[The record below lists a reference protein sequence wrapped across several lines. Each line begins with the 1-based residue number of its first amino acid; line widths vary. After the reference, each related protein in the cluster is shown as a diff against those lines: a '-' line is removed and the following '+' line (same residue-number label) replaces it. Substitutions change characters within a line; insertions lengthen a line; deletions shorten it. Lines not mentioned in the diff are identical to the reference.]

1 MCGLTQASFP
11 PLSCPWT
18 ISCTFLPSVRYAV
31 LSAIVAVPLLSTACV
46 PAGVD
51 NPSSRRLKTSERA
64 ELIKRA
70 QVWKATD
77 VSSKDIKSG
86 PDAKGAFPPGET
98 VTCDYVKERLGGN
111 SPKFACAIAPND
123 KVKVRFGRANGEI
136 YAGVAATR
144 LLWALGFGAD
154 PLYPVRVVCRGCP
167 AEFAAEGDAAPGQIV
182 FDLAAIERKM
192 PGHELV
198 GPGMDPGWTWPELDR
213 VDEGAGGAMAAQ
225 RDALKLLAVF
235 LQHTDNK
242 QEQQKL
248 LCLDETLEGAG
259 AGCVRP
265 FMMIHDVGMTFGRA
279 NSFNRDALG
288 SANLEQWA
296 GTPIWRDAKHCVANL
311 SPSQTGTLADPI
323 ISEGGRKLLAD
334 LLGQLT
340 GRQLQELFEV
350 ARFGNRSLPGGA
362 GAAPVSAWVDAFKH
376 KRDEIAGN
384 TCGDRVI
391 G

>member
-1 MCGLTQASFP
+1 LA
-11 PLSCPWT
+11 
-18 ISCTFLPSVRYAV
+18 SVRYPFLAAVIAVHV
-31 LSAIVAVPLLSTACV
+31 LSTGCV
-46 PAGVD
+46 RGGVD
-51 NPSSRRLKTSERA
+51 DPSSSGLKTSERA

-77 VSSKDIKSG
+77 VSSKNIKTG
-86 PDAKGAFPPGET
+86 PDATGAFAPGET
-98 VTCDYVKERLGGN
+98 VSCDYVRERLGGN
-111 SPKFACAIAPND
+111 TPKFACAIAPD
-123 KVKVRFGRANGEI
+123 DTVKVRFGRVNGEI

-154 PLYPVRVVCRGCP
+154 TLYPVRVVCRGCP
-167 AEFAAEGDAAPGQIV
+167 AAFAAEGDAAPGQIV

-198 GPGMDPGWTWPELDR
+198 GSGMVRGWTWPELDR
-213 VDEGAGGAMAAQ
+213 VDEDAGGATVAE

-235 LQHTDNK
+235 LQHTDSK

-248 LCLDETLEGAG
+248 LCLDEKLEGAG
-259 AGCVRP
+259 AECATP

-296 GTPIWRDAKHCVANL
+296 GTPIWRDAKRCVANL
-311 SPSQTGTLADPI
+311 SPSQTGTLAHPV
-323 ISEGGRKLLAD
+323 ISEGGRKFLAD
-334 LLGQLT
+334 LLLRLT
-340 GRQLQELFEV
+340 DDQLQDLFGV
-350 ARFGNRSLPGGA
+350 ARFGERILPGGTA
-362 GAAPVSAWVDAFKH
+362 GTPVSAWVDAFKH

-384 TCGDRVI
+384 SCGI
-391 G
+391 E

>member
-1 MCGLTQASFP
+1 
-11 PLSCPWT
+11 
-18 ISCTFLPSVRYAV
+18 VRYTALAAV
-31 LSAIVAVPLLSTACV
+31 IAVHLLSTECV
-46 PAGVD
+46 PGGVD
-51 NPSSRRLKTSERA
+51 NASSKRLTTSERA
-64 ELIKRA
+64 EVIKRA

-77 VSSKDIKSG
+77 VSSKDIWIG
-86 PDAKGAFPPGET
+86 PDVKGAFAAGET
-98 VTCDYVKERLGGN
+98 VTCKYVRERLGGTT
-111 SPKFACAIAPND
+111 PKFACAIAPDD

-154 PLYPVRVVCRGCP
+154 TLYPVRVVCRGCP
-167 AEFAAEGDAAPGQIV
+167 ADFAGEGDAAAGQIV
-182 FDLAAIERKM
+182 FDLAAIERRM
-192 PGHELV
+192 SGHEIV
-198 GPGMDPGWTWPELDR
+198 GPGMDPGWTWPELDQ
-213 VDEGAGGAMAAQ
+213 VDEGAGGATVAE

-242 QEQQKL
+242 QEQQRL
-248 LCLDETLEGAG
+248 LCLDEQLEGAG
-259 AGCVRP
+259 AGCATP

-311 SPSQTGTLADPI
+311 LQSQTGTLSHPI
-323 ISEGGRKLLAD
+323 ISEGGRQFLAD
-334 LLGQLT
+334 LLDQLT
-340 GRQLQELFEV
+340 DRQLQDLFGV
-350 ARFGNRSLPGGA
+350 ARFDNRFLPGGD

-384 TCGDRVI
+384 TCRRVTS
-391 G
+391 GPAL

>member
-1 MCGLTQASFP
+1 
-11 PLSCPWT
+11 
-18 ISCTFLPSVRYAV
+18 VRYAF
-31 LSAIVAVPLLSTACV
+31 LAAVIAVHLLSTACA
-46 PAGVD
+46 PGGVD
-51 NPSSRRLKTSERA
+51 EPPGRRLKTSDRA
-64 ELIKRA
+64 ALIKRA
-70 QVWKATD
+70 QVWKDTD
-77 VSSKDIKSG
+77 VSSKDIKTG
-86 PDAKGAFPPGET
+86 PDGTGGFAPGAT
-98 VTCDYVKERLGGN
+98 VTCDYVRERLGG
-111 SPKFACAIAPND
+111 STPKFACAIAPDD

-167 AEFAAEGDAAPGQIV
+167 AEFAAEGDPAPGQIV

-192 PGHELV
+192 PGHELF
-198 GPGMDPGWTWPELDR
+198 GSRMDPGWTWPELDR
-213 VDEGAGGAMAAQ
+213 VDEGAGGATVAQ

-248 LCLDETLEGAG
+248 LCLDEQLEGAG
-259 AGCVRP
+259 AGCVTP

-311 SPSQTGTLADPI
+311 SPSGTGTLTHPI

-340 GRQLQELFEV
+340 DDQLQDLFGV
-350 ARFGNRSLPGGA
+350 ARLGERILPGGT
-362 GAAPVSAWVDAFKH
+362 GGTPVSAWVEAFKH

-384 TCGDRVI
+384 SCRVTSAPAP
-391 G
+391 

>member
-1 MCGLTQASFP
+1 
-11 PLSCPWT
+11 
-18 ISCTFLPSVRYAV
+18 LPSVRYTVLAAV
-31 LSAIVAVPLLSTACV
+31 IAVHLVSTECV
-46 PAGVD
+46 PSGVGD
-51 NPSSRRLKTSERA
+51 ASSKRLKPSERA
-64 ELIKRA
+64 EVIKRA

-77 VSSKDIKSG
+77 VSSKDIWTG
-86 PDAKGAFPPGET
+86 PDVKGAFVPGET
-98 VTCDYVKERLGGN
+98 VTCAYMRERLGGTT
-111 SPKFACAIAPND
+111 PKFACAIAPDD

-144 LLWALGFGAD
+144 LLWALGFGTDA
-154 PLYPVRVVCRGCP
+154 LYPVRVVCRGCP
-167 AEFAAEGDAAPGQIV
+167 AEFAADGDAEPGQIV
-182 FDLAAIERKM
+182 FDLAAIERRM
-192 PGHELV
+192 AGHELV

-213 VDEGAGGAMAAQ
+213 VDEGAGGATVAQ

-248 LCLDETLEGAG
+248 LCLDERLAGAG
-259 AGCVRP
+259 AGCVTP

-311 SPSQTGTLADPI
+311 SPSQTGTLTHPI
-323 ISEGGRKLLAD
+323 ISEGGRQLLAE
-334 LLGQLT
+334 LLGRLAD
-340 GRQLQELFEV
+340 RQLQDLFEV
-350 ARFGNRSLPGGA
+350 ARFGNRFPPGGD
-362 GAAPVSAWVDAFKH
+362 GAAPVSAWVDAFKR

-384 TCGDRVI
+384 ACRGSSN
-391 G
+391 